1 MLVLHKGLESQDY
14 FYTKLQGG
22 IIVYLELLYVSNEK
36 KNSKKKKGAQKTP
49 ERNTYNVPSPSS
61 VKHFKV
67 QIRERFVISSI
78 HGSGL
83 QLYAEIDKRHL
94 CLMLRWEFCLSSV

>member
-36 KNSKKKKGAQKTP
+36 KNLKKGVWGGGGETP
-49 ERNTYNVPSPSS
+49 ERDTYNVPSPSS
-61 VKHFKV
+61 MKHFNSA
-67 QIRERFVISSI
+67 IPEMFVISSI

-83 QLYAEIDKRHL
+83 QLYAEI
-94 CLMLRWEFCLSSV
+94 